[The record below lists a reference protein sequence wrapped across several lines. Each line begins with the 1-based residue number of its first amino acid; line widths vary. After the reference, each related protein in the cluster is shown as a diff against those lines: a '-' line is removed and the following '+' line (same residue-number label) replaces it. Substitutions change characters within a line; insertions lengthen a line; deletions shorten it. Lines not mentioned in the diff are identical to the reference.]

1 MRKAQAVGDGGKTGA
16 KGPGDTVKSKAKK
29 KKKKQGS
36 ARLGRERAVGAPGTQ
51 EDDMSHQGLRNF
63 QSL

>member
-1 MRKAQAVGDGGKTGA
+1 MVGKLEQRDQET
-16 KGPGDTVKSKAKK
+16 PSKARQKK